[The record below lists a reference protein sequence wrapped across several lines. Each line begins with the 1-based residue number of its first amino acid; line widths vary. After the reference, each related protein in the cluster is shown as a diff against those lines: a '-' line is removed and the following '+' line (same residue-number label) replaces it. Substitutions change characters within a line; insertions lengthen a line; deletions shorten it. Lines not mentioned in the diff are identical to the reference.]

1 MKKTYQNPTCLY
13 LALSAED
20 VIATSGNTMS
30 SGGSTRGSDIDTD
43 HGTSL
48 SSFFSVTD

>member
-30 SGGSTRGSDIDTD
+30 SRGNISGSEIDAN
-43 HGTSL
+43 HGTL
-48 SSFFSVTD
+48 INRFYGDN